1 MSDIPKLTRNELFEV
16 FKSHKM
22 VKSFETLL
30 DNAANLTPAD
40 VETLTAAVSA
50 GALSSDAAYASSNVA
65 LGLVDTVDGLQTQID
80 AINTDI
86 GNIGQRV
93 LQTVYAPDTGT
104 SSGVAL
110 IPFDNTIPQITE
122 GLQVMT
128 ATITTT
134 SATSV
139 VVVDCVAHL
148 GSNATPGT
156 THMSA
161 ALFLDGATN
170 AVAAGAV
177 SNLTSSQA
185 VISLRHEVSGLSVGS
200 DTFTVRGGANVSG
213 TMTFNGFFG
222 GTMASYIKLSEI
234 EP

>member
-40 VETLTAAVSA
+40 VETLTAAASA
-50 GALSSDAAYASSNVA
+50 GALSSDAAYASSNIA

-93 LQTVYAPDTGT
+93 LQTVYAPDTST
-104 SSGVAL
+104 SSGITS
-110 IPFDNTIPQITE
+110 IPFDNTVPQITE
-122 GLQVMT
+122 GRQVMT

-148 GSNATPGT
+148 GSGTAPGT
-156 THMSA
+156 TSMTA
-161 ALFLDGATN
+161 ALFLDGASN
-170 AVAAGAV
+170 AVAASGV
-177 SNLTSSQA
+177 SNSTNSQT
-185 VISLRHEVSGLSVGS
+185 VMSLHHEVSGLSVGS
-200 DTFTVRGGANVSG
+200 HTFTVRGGANVSG
-213 TMTFNGFFG
+213 TLTFNGFFG